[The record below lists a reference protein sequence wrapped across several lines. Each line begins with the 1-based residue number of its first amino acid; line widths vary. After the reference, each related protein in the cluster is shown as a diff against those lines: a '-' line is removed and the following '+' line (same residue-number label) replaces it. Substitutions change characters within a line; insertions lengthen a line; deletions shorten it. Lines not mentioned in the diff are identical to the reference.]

1 MKRKKWCIKEGKN
14 GGKYEKPMKILSM
27 EKVSKQRINEK
38 NEKKRNKRWQG
49 KRMKRPNIM

>member
-27 EKVSKQRINEK
+27 EKVS
-38 NEKKRNKRWQG
+38 NKR
-49 KRMKRPNIM
+49 KE